1 MNGVVMPEF
10 AFPLMDTVN
19 QEASIKV
26 IGIGGG
32 GGNAV
37 SHMVTKGI
45 QGVEF
50 ICANTD
56 TQDLR
61 NTKAETQLQIGIN
74 ETQGLG
80 SGSKP
85 EIGRASAEEDRERI
99 ASVIDGANMLFIAA
113 GLGGGTGTGASPVV
127 AEIAQ
132 EKGILTVAVV
142 NTPFTWEGEKRKENA
157 KRGIDDLE
165 RFVDSLIVIPNDK
178 LQTLGNRATVIGGFA
193 AANDVLSNSVQGIA
207 ELITIPGHV
216 NLDFADVKTVMA
228 ETGRGIIGM
237 GTASGQDRG
246 REAIEAA
253 IQSPLLEDFKLEGA
267 KGILIN
273 VTAGVDLTGDEFEE
287 IGEIVTGYASE
298 DSEIITGFVVDD
310 SLQDSIRVTVVLTG
324 LDQRLDNQS
333 DGGNNFIEPFPELDK
348 PITSRNKDLFEDLPA
363 EGDDQINFLDVP
375 SFLKRNRG

>member
-1 MNGVVMPEF
+1 MTEF
-10 AFPLMDTVN
+10 AYQLMDTNN
-19 QEASIKV
+19 QEANIKV

-45 QGVEF
+45 KGVEF

-61 NTKAETQLQIGIN
+61 MTKADIQLQIGIN
-74 ETQGLG
+74 ETKGLG

-85 EIGRASAEEDRERI
+85 EIGRASAEEDKERI
-99 ASVIDGANMLFIAA
+99 ASVIDGSNMLFIAA
-113 GLGGGTGTGASPVV
+113 GLGGGTGTGACPVV

-142 NTPFTWEGEKRKENA
+142 NTPFSWEGDKRKENA
-157 KRGIDDLE
+157 ERGIDDLE
-165 RFVDSLIVIPNDK
+165 RFVDSLIIIPNDK
-178 LQTLGNRATVIGGFA
+178 LQILGSRTTVISGFA

-216 NLDFADVKTVMA
+216 NLDFADVRTVMA

-246 REAIEAA
+246 REAVEAA
-253 IQSPLLEDFKLEGA
+253 IQSPLLEDIKLEGA

-273 VTAGVDLTGDEFEE
+273 ITAGDDLMGDELEE
-287 IGEIVTGYASE
+287 IGEIIKGYASE
-298 DSEIITGFVVDD
+298 DAEIISGYVADK
-310 SLQDSIRVTVVLTG
+310 SLQDSIHVTVVLTG
-324 LDQRLDNQS
+324 LDQILDTSSNGENDFSGQ
-333 DGGNNFIEPFPELDK
+333 FPELDK

-363 EGDDQINFLDVP
+363 EGDDQIPFLDVP
-375 SFLKRNRG
+375 SFLKNNRG

>member
-193 AANDVLSNSVQGIA
+193 AANNVLSNSVQGIA

-228 ETGRGIIGM
+228 ETGTGIIGM

-273 VTAGVDLTGDEFEE
+273 VTSGADLTGDEFEE

-333 DGGNNFIEPFPELDK
+333 DGGNNIIEPFPELDK

>member
-1 MNGVVMPEF
+1 MTRF
-10 AFPLMDTVN
+10 AYQLMDTDN
-19 QEASIKV
+19 QEANIKV

-45 QGVEF
+45 KGVEF
-50 ICANTD
+50 VCVNTD

-61 NTKAETQLQIGIN
+61 MTKADIQLQIGIN
-74 ETQGLG
+74 ETKGLG
-80 SGSKP
+80 SGNKP

-99 ASVIDGANMLFIAA
+99 ASVIDGSNMLFIAA

-142 NTPFTWEGEKRKENA
+142 NTPFAWEGEKRNDNAQGGIEN
-157 KRGIDDLE
+157 LE
-165 RFVDSLIVIPNDK
+165 KFVDSLIVIPNDK
-178 LQTLGNRATVIGGFA
+178 LQTLGNRSTVVGGFS

-207 ELITIPGHV
+207 ELITIPGYL
-216 NLDFADVKTVMA
+216 NLDFADVKTVMSEA
-228 ETGRGIIGM
+228 GRGIMGM

-253 IQSPLLEDFKLEGA
+253 IHSPLLEDIKLEGA

-273 VTAGVDLTGDEFEE
+273 ITAGEDLTGDEFEE
-287 IGEIVTGYASE
+287 VGEIVKEYAS
-298 DSEIITGFVVDD
+298 DDAEIIPGYVVDKT
-310 SLQDSIRVTVVLTG
+310 LQDSIRVTVVLTG
-324 LDQRLDNQS
+324 LDQRLDTS
-333 DGGNNFIEPFPELDK
+333 SGGSNDFSGQFPELDK

-363 EGDDQINFLDVP
+363 EGDEQINFLDVP

>member
-1 MNGVVMPEF
+1 MTEF
-10 AFPLMDTVN
+10 AYKLMDTNN
-19 QEASIKV
+19 QEANIKV

-37 SHMVTKGI
+37 SHMATKGI
-45 QGVEF
+45 KGVEF

-61 NTKAETQLQIGIN
+61 MTKANVQLQIGIN
-74 ETQGLG
+74 ETKGLG

-99 ASVIDGANMLFIAA
+99 ASVIDGSNMLFIAA
-113 GLGGGTGTGASPVV
+113 GLGGGTGTGACPVV

-142 NTPFTWEGEKRKENA
+142 NTPFSWEGEKRKENA
-157 KRGIDDLE
+157 ERGIDDLE
-165 RFVDSLIVIPNDK
+165 RFVDSLIIIPNDK
-178 LQTLGNRATVIGGFA
+178 LQTLGSRTTVISGFA

-216 NLDFADVKTVMA
+216 NLDFADVRTVMA

-237 GTASGQDRG
+237 GVASGQDRG
-246 REAIEAA
+246 REAVEAA
-253 IQSPLLEDFKLEGA
+253 IQGPLLEDIKLEGA

-273 VTAGVDLTGDEFEE
+273 ITAGDDLMGDELEE
-287 IGEIVTGYASE
+287 IGEIIKGYASE
-298 DSEIITGFVVDD
+298 DTEIISGYVADK
-310 SLQDSIRVTVVLTG
+310 SLRDSIHVTVVLTG
-324 LDQRLDNQS
+324 LDQMVDVSSNGENDFNGQ
-333 DGGNNFIEPFPELDK
+333 FPELDK

-363 EGDDQINFLDVP
+363 EGDDQIPFLDVP

>member
-99 ASVIDGANMLFIAA
+99 ASVINGANMLFIAA

-333 DGGNNFIEPFPELDK
+333 DGGKNFIEPFPELDK

>member
-1 MNGVVMPEF
+1 MPDF

-142 NTPFTWEGEKRKENA
+142 NTPFTWE
-157 KRGIDDLE
+157 
-165 RFVDSLIVIPNDK
+165 
-178 LQTLGNRATVIGGFA
+178 
-193 AANDVLSNSVQGIA
+193 
-207 ELITIPGHV
+207 
-216 NLDFADVKTVMA
+216 
-228 ETGRGIIGM
+228 
-237 GTASGQDRG
+237 
-246 REAIEAA
+246 
-253 IQSPLLEDFKLEGA
+253 
-267 KGILIN
+267 
-273 VTAGVDLTGDEFEE
+273 
-287 IGEIVTGYASE
+287 
-298 DSEIITGFVVDD
+298 
-310 SLQDSIRVTVVLTG
+310 
-324 LDQRLDNQS
+324 
-333 DGGNNFIEPFPELDK
+333 
-348 PITSRNKDLFEDLPA
+348 
-363 EGDDQINFLDVP
+363 
-375 SFLKRNRG
+375 

>member
-165 RFVDSLIVIPNDK
+165 RFVDSLIVIHNDK

-193 AANDVLSNSVQGIA
+193 AANNVLSNSVQGIA

-333 DGGNNFIEPFPELDK
+333 DGGNNIIEPFPELDK

>member
-1 MNGVVMPEF
+1 MPEF

-273 VTAGVDLTGDEFEE
+273 VTAGADLTGDEFEE

-333 DGGNNFIEPFPELDK
+333 DGGNNIIEPFPELDK

>member
-1 MNGVVMPEF
+1 MTEY
-10 AFPLMDTVN
+10 AYQLMDTAN

-45 QGVEF
+45 KGVEF

-61 NTKAETQLQIGIN
+61 MTQADIQLQIGIN
-74 ETQGLG
+74 ETKGLG

-99 ASVIDGANMLFIAA
+99 ASVIDGSNMLFIAA
-113 GLGGGTGTGASPVV
+113 GLGGGTGTGACPVV

-142 NTPFTWEGEKRKENA
+142 NTPFSWEGDKRKENA
-157 KRGIDDLE
+157 ERGIDDLE

-178 LQTLGNRATVIGGFA
+178 LQTLGNRTTVISGFA

-216 NLDFADVKTVMA
+216 NLDFADVRTVMA

-237 GTASGQDRG
+237 GCASGQDRG
-246 REAIEAA
+246 REAVEAA
-253 IQSPLLEDFKLEGA
+253 IQSPLLEDIKLEGA

-273 VTAGVDLTGDEFEE
+273 ITAGDDLMGDELEE
-287 IGEIVTGYASE
+287 IGKIIKGYASE
-298 DSEIITGFVVDD
+298 DAEIISGYVADE
-310 SLQDSIRVTVVLTG
+310 SLQDSIHVTVVLTG
-324 LDQRLDNQS
+324 LDQRLGSQP
-333 DGGNNFIEPFPELDK
+333 DGGSDSIGQFPELDK
-348 PITSRNKDLFEDLPA
+348 PITSRNKDLFEDLPV
-363 EGDDQINFLDVP
+363 EGDNQINLLDVP

>member
-178 LQTLGNRATVIGGFA
+178 LQTLGNRATVIGSFA

-237 GTASGQDRG
+237 GVASGQNRG

-333 DGGNNFIEPFPELDK
+333 DGGNNIIEPFPELDK

>member
-193 AANDVLSNSVQGIA
+193 AANNVLSNSVQGIA

-246 REAIEAA
+246 KEAIEAA

-333 DGGNNFIEPFPELDK
+333 DGGNNIIEPFPELDK

>member
-1 MNGVVMPEF
+1 MTEF
-10 AFPLMDTVN
+10 AYQLMDNNN
-19 QEASIKV
+19 QEANIKV

-45 QGVEF
+45 KGVEF

-61 NTKAETQLQIGIN
+61 MTKADIQLQIGIN
-74 ETQGLG
+74 ETKGLG

-85 EIGRASAEEDRERI
+85 EIGRASAREDKERI
-99 ASVIDGANMLFIAA
+99 ASVIDGSNMLFIAA
-113 GLGGGTGTGASPVV
+113 GLGGGTGTGACPVV

-142 NTPFTWEGEKRKENA
+142 NTPFSWEGEKRKENA
-157 KRGIDDLE
+157 ERGIDDLE

-178 LQTLGNRATVIGGFA
+178 LQTLGSRTTVISGFA
-193 AANDVLSNSVQGIA
+193 VANDVLSNSVQGIA

-216 NLDFADVKTVMA
+216 NLDFADVRTVMA

-253 IQSPLLEDFKLEGA
+253 IHSPLLEDIKLEGA

-273 VTAGVDLTGDEFEE
+273 ITAGDDLMGDELEE
-287 IGEIVTGYASE
+287 IGEIIKGYASE
-298 DSEIITGFVVDD
+298 DAEIISGYGADE
-310 SLQDSIRVTVVLTG
+310 SLRDSIHVTVVLTG
-324 LDQRLDNQS
+324 LDQKLDTSSNVENDFSGQ
-333 DGGNNFIEPFPELDK
+333 FPELDK

-363 EGDDQINFLDVP
+363 EGDDQIPFLDVP

>member
-193 AANDVLSNSVQGIA
+193 AANNVLSNSVQGIA

-298 DSEIITGFVVDD
+298 DAEIITGFVVDD

-333 DGGNNFIEPFPELDK
+333 DGGNNIIEPFPELDK

>member
-1 MNGVVMPEF
+1 MPEF

-99 ASVIDGANMLFIAA
+99 ASVINGANMLFIAA

-193 AANDVLSNSVQGIA
+193 AANNVLSNSVQGIA

-333 DGGNNFIEPFPELDK
+333 DGGKNFIEPFPELDK

>member
-193 AANDVLSNSVQGIA
+193 AANNVLSNSVQGIA

-267 KGILIN
+267 QGILIN
-273 VTAGVDLTGDEFEE
+273 VTAGADLTGDEFEE

-333 DGGNNFIEPFPELDK
+333 DGGNNIIEPFPELDK

>member
-1 MNGVVMPEF
+1 MTEF
-10 AFPLMDTVN
+10 AYQLMDTNN
-19 QEASIKV
+19 QEANIKV

-45 QGVEF
+45 KGVEF

-61 NTKAETQLQIGIN
+61 MTKADIQLQIGIN
-74 ETQGLG
+74 ETKGLG

-85 EIGRASAEEDRERI
+85 EIGRASAEEDKERI
-99 ASVIDGANMLFIAA
+99 ASVIDGSNMLFIAA
-113 GLGGGTGTGASPVV
+113 GLGGGTGTGACPVV

-142 NTPFTWEGEKRKENA
+142 NTPFSWEGEKRKENA
-157 KRGIDDLE
+157 ERGIDDLE
-165 RFVDSLIVIPNDK
+165 RFVDSLIIIPNDK
-178 LQTLGNRATVIGGFA
+178 LQTLGSRTTVISGFA

-216 NLDFADVKTVMA
+216 NLDFADVRTVMA

-246 REAIEAA
+246 REAVEAA
-253 IQSPLLEDFKLEGA
+253 IQSPLLEDIKLEGA

-273 VTAGVDLTGDEFEE
+273 ITAGDDLMGDELEE
-287 IGEIVTGYASE
+287 IGEIIKGYASE
-298 DSEIITGFVVDD
+298 DAEIISGYVSDK
-310 SLQDSIRVTVVLTG
+310 SLQDSIHVTVVLTG
-324 LDQRLDNQS
+324 LDEILDTSSNGENDVSGQ
-333 DGGNNFIEPFPELDK
+333 FPELDK
-348 PITSRNKDLFEDLPA
+348 PITSRNKDLFEDLPV
-363 EGDDQINFLDVP
+363 EGDDQIPFLDVP
-375 SFLKRNRG
+375 SFLKSNRG

>member
-1 MNGVVMPEF
+1 MTEF
-10 AFPLMDTVN
+10 AYQLMDTDD
-19 QEASIKV
+19 QEANIKV

-37 SHMVTKGI
+37 SHMVKKEI
-45 QGVEF
+45 KGVEF

-61 NTKAETQLQIGIN
+61 MTKAEIQLQIGIN
-74 ETQGLG
+74 ETKGLG

-132 EKGILTVAVV
+132 EKGILTVAVI
-142 NTPFTWEGEKRKENA
+142 NTPFSWEGQKRMENA
-157 KRGIDDLE
+157 QGGIDNLE

-178 LQTLGNRATVIGGFA
+178 LQTLGNRSTVVGGFA

-207 ELITIPGHV
+207 ELITIPGYL
-216 NLDFADVKTVMA
+216 NLDFADVKTVMSEA
-228 ETGRGIIGM
+228 GRGIMGM
-237 GTASGQDRG
+237 GTAAGQDRG

-253 IQSPLLEDFKLEGA
+253 IQSPLLEDIKLEGA

-273 VTAGVDLTGDEFEE
+273 ITADENLTGDEFEE
-287 IGEIVTGYASE
+287 IGEIVKGYASE
-298 DSEIITGFVVDD
+298 DAEIIPGYVVDKK
-310 SLQDSIRVTVVLTG
+310 LQDSIRVTVVLTG
-324 LDQRLDNQS
+324 LDHRLDNPS
-333 DGGNNFIEPFPELDK
+333 DGGVEQFPELDK
-348 PITSRNKDLFEDLPA
+348 PITARNKDLFEDLPA
-363 EGDDQINFLDVP
+363 ENEDQMNFLDVP
-375 SFLKRNRG
+375 SFLKRSKG

>member
-1 MNGVVMPEF
+1 MNVMTEF
-10 AFPLMDTVN
+10 AYQLMDTNN
-19 QEASIKV
+19 QEANIKV

-45 QGVEF
+45 KGVEF
-50 ICANTD
+50 ICVNTD

-61 NTKAETQLQIGIN
+61 MTKAEIQLQIGIN
-74 ETQGLG
+74 ETKGLG

-85 EIGRASAEEDRERI
+85 EIGRASAEEDKERI
-99 ASVIDGANMLFIAA
+99 ASVIDGSNMLFIAA
-113 GLGGGTGTGASPVV
+113 GLGGGTGTGACPVV

-142 NTPFTWEGEKRKENA
+142 NTPFSWEGDKRKENA
-157 KRGIDDLE
+157 ERGIDDLE
-165 RFVDSLIVIPNDK
+165 RFVDSLIIIPNDK
-178 LQTLGNRATVIGGFA
+178 LQTLGSRTTVISGFA
-193 AANDVLSNSVQGIA
+193 VANDVLSNSVQGIA

-216 NLDFADVKTVMA
+216 NLDFADVRTVMA

-246 REAIEAA
+246 REAVEAA
-253 IQSPLLEDFKLEGA
+253 IQSPLLEDIKLEGA

-273 VTAGVDLTGDEFEE
+273 ITAGDDLMGDELEE
-287 IGEIVTGYASE
+287 IGEIIKGYASE
-298 DSEIITGFVVDD
+298 DAEIISGYVADE
-310 SLQDSIRVTVVLTG
+310 SLQDSIHVTVVLTG
-324 LDQRLDNQS
+324 LDQMLDTSSN
-333 DGGNNFIEPFPELDK
+333 GENNFSGQFPELDK
-348 PITSRNKDLFEDLPA
+348 PITSRNKDLFENLPA
-363 EGDDQINFLDVP
+363 EGDDQIPFLDVP

>member
-1 MNGVVMPEF
+1 MTEF
-10 AFPLMDTVN
+10 AYQLMDTDN
-19 QEASIKV
+19 QEATIKV

-37 SHMVTKGI
+37 SHMMTKGI
-45 QGVEF
+45 KGVEF

-61 NTKAETQLQIGIN
+61 MTKADIQLQIGIN
-74 ETQGLG
+74 ETKGLG

-85 EIGRASAEEDRERI
+85 EIGRASAEEDRDRI
-99 ASVIDGANMLFIAA
+99 ASIIDGSNMLFIAA

-142 NTPFTWEGEKRKENA
+142 NTPFSWEGEKRKDNA
-157 KRGIDDLE
+157 QGGIDNLE
-165 RFVDSLIVIPNDK
+165 RFVDSLIIIPNDK
-178 LQTLGNRATVIGGFA
+178 LQTLGSRSTVVGGFT

-207 ELITIPGHV
+207 ELITIPGYL
-216 NLDFADVKTVMA
+216 NLDFADVKTVMLEA
-228 ETGRGIIGM
+228 GRGIMGM

-253 IQSPLLEDFKLEGA
+253 IHSPLLEDIKLEGA

-273 VTAGVDLTGDEFEE
+273 ITAGEDLTGDEFKE
-287 IGEIVTGYASE
+287 IGEIVKEYAS
-298 DSEIITGFVVDD
+298 DDAEIISGIVVDKT
-310 SLQDSIRVTVVLTG
+310 LQDSIRVTVVLTG
-324 LDQRLDNQS
+324 LDQRMDISS
-333 DGGNNFIEPFPELDK
+333 DGGNDFSGQLTELDK
-348 PITSRNKDLFEDLPA
+348 PITSRNKNLFEDLPVE
-363 EGDDQINFLDVP
+363 EGDQINFLDVP

>member
-1 MNGVVMPEF
+1 MTEF
-10 AFPLMDTVN
+10 AYQLMDTNN
-19 QEASIKV
+19 QEANIKV

-45 QGVEF
+45 KGVEF

-61 NTKAETQLQIGIN
+61 MTKADIQLQIGIN
-74 ETQGLG
+74 ETKGLG

-85 EIGRASAEEDRERI
+85 EIGRASAEEDKERI
-99 ASVIDGANMLFIAA
+99 ASVIDGSDMLFIAA
-113 GLGGGTGTGASPVV
+113 GLGGGTGTGACPVV

-142 NTPFTWEGEKRKENA
+142 NTPFSWEGEKRKENA
-157 KRGIDDLE
+157 ERGIDDLE
-165 RFVDSLIVIPNDK
+165 RFVDSLIIIPNDK
-178 LQTLGNRATVIGGFA
+178 LQTLGSRTTVISGFA

-216 NLDFADVKTVMA
+216 NLDFADVRTVMA

-246 REAIEAA
+246 REAVEAA
-253 IQSPLLEDFKLEGA
+253 IQSPLLEDIKLEGA

-273 VTAGVDLTGDEFEE
+273 ITAGDDLMGDELEE
-287 IGEIVTGYASE
+287 IGEIIKGYASE
-298 DSEIITGFVVDD
+298 DAEIISGYVADK
-310 SLQDSIRVTVVLTG
+310 SLQDSIHVTVVLTG
-324 LDQRLDNQS
+324 LDEILDTSSNGEHDVSGQ
-333 DGGNNFIEPFPELDK
+333 FPELDK
-348 PITSRNKDLFEDLPA
+348 PITSRNKDLFEDLPV
-363 EGDDQINFLDVP
+363 EGDDQIPFLDVP
-375 SFLKRNRG
+375 SFLKSNRG

>member
-1 MNGVVMPEF
+1 MTEF
-10 AFPLMDTVN
+10 AYQLMDTDN
-19 QEASIKV
+19 QEANIKV

-45 QGVEF
+45 KGVEF
-50 ICANTD
+50 ICVNTD

-61 NTKAETQLQIGIN
+61 MTKADIQLQIGIN
-74 ETQGLG
+74 ETKGLG

-85 EIGRASAEEDRERI
+85 EIGRASANEDKERI
-99 ASVIDGANMLFIAA
+99 ASVIDGSNMLFIAA
-113 GLGGGTGTGASPVV
+113 GLGGGTGTGACPVV

-142 NTPFTWEGEKRKENA
+142 NTPFSWEGDKRKENA
-157 KRGIDDLE
+157 ERGIDDLE
-165 RFVDSLIVIPNDK
+165 RFVDSLIIIPNDK
-178 LQTLGNRATVIGGFA
+178 LQTLGSRTTVISGFA
-193 AANDVLSNSVQGIA
+193 VANDVLSNSVQGIA

-216 NLDFADVKTVMA
+216 NLDFADVRTVMA

-246 REAIEAA
+246 REAVEAA
-253 IQSPLLEDFKLEGA
+253 IQSPLLEDIKLEGA

-273 VTAGVDLTGDEFEE
+273 ITAGDDLMGDELEE
-287 IGEIVTGYASE
+287 IGEIIKGYASE
-298 DSEIITGFVVDD
+298 DAEIISGYVADK
-310 SLQDSIRVTVVLTG
+310 SLQDSIHVTVVLTG
-324 LDQRLDNQS
+324 LDQILDTSSNGENDLSGQ
-333 DGGNNFIEPFPELDK
+333 FPELDK

-363 EGDDQINFLDVP
+363 EGDDQIPFLDVP
-375 SFLKRNRG
+375 SFLKSNRG

>member
-193 AANDVLSNSVQGIA
+193 AANNVLSNSVQGIA

-273 VTAGVDLTGDEFEE
+273 VTAGADLTGDEFEE

-333 DGGNNFIEPFPELDK
+333 DGGNNIIESFPELDK

>member
-142 NTPFTWEGEKRKENA
+142 NTPFTWEGEKRRENA
-157 KRGIDDLE
+157 ERGINDLE

-287 IGEIVTGYASE
+287 IGEIVTEYASE

-333 DGGNNFIEPFPELDK
+333 DGGNNIIEPFPELDK

>member
-99 ASVIDGANMLFIAA
+99 ASVINGANMLFIAA

-157 KRGIDDLE
+157 ERGIDDLE

-273 VTAGVDLTGDEFEE
+273 VTAGADLTGDEFEE

-298 DSEIITGFVVDD
+298 DAEIITGFVVDD

-333 DGGNNFIEPFPELDK
+333 DGGKNFIEPFPELDK

>member
-1 MNGVVMPEF
+1 MPEF

-178 LQTLGNRATVIGGFA
+178 LQALGNRATVMGGFA

-333 DGGNNFIEPFPELDK
+333 DGGNNIIEPFPELDK

>member
-310 SLQDSIRVTVVLTG
+310 SLQDSICVTVVLTG

-333 DGGNNFIEPFPELDK
+333 DGGNNIIEPFPELDK

>member
-1 MNGVVMPEF
+1 LEHWKGKVVVFQRDGFVRSALRAWGFISLGMNGVVMPEF

-165 RFVDSLIVIPNDK
+165 RFVDSLIVI
-178 LQTLGNRATVIGGFA
+178 
-193 AANDVLSNSVQGIA
+193 
-207 ELITIPGHV
+207 
-216 NLDFADVKTVMA
+216 
-228 ETGRGIIGM
+228 
-237 GTASGQDRG
+237 
-246 REAIEAA
+246 
-253 IQSPLLEDFKLEGA
+253 
-267 KGILIN
+267 
-273 VTAGVDLTGDEFEE
+273 
-287 IGEIVTGYASE
+287 
-298 DSEIITGFVVDD
+298 
-310 SLQDSIRVTVVLTG
+310 
-324 LDQRLDNQS
+324 
-333 DGGNNFIEPFPELDK
+333 
-348 PITSRNKDLFEDLPA
+348 
-363 EGDDQINFLDVP
+363 
-375 SFLKRNRG
+375 

>member
-1 MNGVVMPEF
+1 MTEF
-10 AFPLMDTVN
+10 AYQLMDTNN
-19 QEASIKV
+19 QEANIKV

-45 QGVEF
+45 KGVEF

-61 NTKAETQLQIGIN
+61 MTKADIQLQIGIN
-74 ETQGLG
+74 ETKGLG

-85 EIGRASAEEDRERI
+85 EIGRASANEDKERI
-99 ASVIDGANMLFIAA
+99 ASVIDGSNMLFIAA
-113 GLGGGTGTGASPVV
+113 GLGGGTGTGACPVV

-142 NTPFTWEGEKRKENA
+142 NTPFSWEGDKRKENA
-157 KRGIDDLE
+157 ERGIDDLE
-165 RFVDSLIVIPNDK
+165 RFVDSLIIIPNDK
-178 LQTLGNRATVIGGFA
+178 LQTLGSRTTVISGFA
-193 AANDVLSNSVQGIA
+193 VANDVLSNSVQGIA

-216 NLDFADVKTVMA
+216 NLDFADVRTVMA

-246 REAIEAA
+246 REAVEAA
-253 IQSPLLEDFKLEGA
+253 IQSPLLEDIKLEGA

-273 VTAGVDLTGDEFEE
+273 ITAGDDLMGDELEE
-287 IGEIVTGYASE
+287 IGEIIKGYASE
-298 DSEIITGFVVDD
+298 DAEIISGYVADK
-310 SLQDSIRVTVVLTG
+310 SLQDSIHVTVVLTG
-324 LDQRLDNQS
+324 LDQILDTSSNGENDLSGQ
-333 DGGNNFIEPFPELDK
+333 FPELDK

-363 EGDDQINFLDVP
+363 ERDDQIPFLDVP
-375 SFLKRNRG
+375 SFLKNNRG

>member
-1 MNGVVMPEF
+1 MTDF
-10 AFPLMDTVN
+10 AYQLMDTDN
-19 QEASIKV
+19 QEANIKV

-45 QGVEF
+45 KGVEF

-61 NTKAETQLQIGIN
+61 MTKADIQLQIGIN
-74 ETQGLG
+74 ETKGLG

-99 ASVIDGANMLFIAA
+99 ASVIDGSNMLFIAA

-132 EKGILTVAVV
+132 ERGILTVAVV
-142 NTPFTWEGEKRKENA
+142 NTPFSWEGEKRNDNAQGGIEN
-157 KRGIDDLE
+157 LE

-178 LQTLGNRATVIGGFA
+178 LQALGNRSTVVGGFS

-207 ELITIPGHV
+207 ELITIPGYL
-216 NLDFADVKTVMA
+216 NLDFADVKTVMSEA
-228 ETGRGIIGM
+228 GRGIMGM

-246 REAIEAA
+246 RKAIEAA
-253 IQSPLLEDFKLEGA
+253 IHSPLLEDIKLEGA

-273 VTAGVDLTGDEFEE
+273 ITAGEDLTGEEFEE
-287 IGEIVTGYASE
+287 IGEIVKEYAS
-298 DSEIITGFVVDD
+298 DDAEIIPGYVVDKTLKD
-310 SLQDSIRVTVVLTG
+310 YIRVTVVLTG
-324 LDQRLDNQS
+324 LDERLATSS
-333 DGGNNFIEPFPELDK
+333 DGNNDFSGQFPELDK

-363 EGDDQINFLDVP
+363 EGDDQIPFLDVP
-375 SFLKRNRG
+375 SFLKSNRG

>member
-193 AANDVLSNSVQGIA
+193 AANNVLSNSVQGIA

-298 DSEIITGFVVDD
+298 DAEIITGFVVDD

-333 DGGNNFIEPFPELDK
+333 DGGKNFIEPFPELDK

>member
-193 AANDVLSNSVQGIA
+193 AANNVLSNSVQGIA

>member
-1 MNGVVMPEF
+1 MPEF

-193 AANDVLSNSVQGIA
+193 AANNVLSNSVQGIA

-298 DSEIITGFVVDD
+298 DAEIITGFVVDD

-333 DGGNNFIEPFPELDK
+333 DGGKNFIEPFPELDK

>member
-1 MNGVVMPEF
+1 MPEF

-157 KRGIDDLE
+157 ERGIDDLE

-273 VTAGVDLTGDEFEE
+273 VTAGADLTGDEFEE

-333 DGGNNFIEPFPELDK
+333 DDGNNFIEPFPELDK

>member
-1 MNGVVMPEF
+1 MPEF

-99 ASVIDGANMLFIAA
+99 ASVIDGTNMLFIAA

-157 KRGIDDLE
+157 ERGIDDLE

-207 ELITIPGHV
+207 ELITIPGQV

-273 VTAGVDLTGDEFEE
+273 VTAGADLTGDEFEE

-310 SLQDSIRVTVVLTG
+310 SLQDSICVTVVLTG
-324 LDQRLDNQS
+324 LDQGLDNQS

>member
-193 AANDVLSNSVQGIA
+193 AANNVLSNSVQGIA

-273 VTAGVDLTGDEFEE
+273 VTSGADLTGDEFEE

-333 DGGNNFIEPFPELDK
+333 DGGNNIIEPFPELDK